1 MFTGQGEWSP
11 SEDILRGCTTWAW
24 LALRDLTNVFLSC
37 KNKTNQPTQVLIK
50 KRQATEPRDVWI
62 EMIALH
68 WGHFLRN
75 ILLTPVY

>member
-24 LALRDLTNVFLSC
+24 LALRDSTNVFLSC

-62 EMIALH
+62 EWSFALRP
-68 WGHFLRN
+68 L
-75 ILLTPVY
+75 LTEYPLTPVY